1 MCSCVRII
9 FWFMCSCSFNF
20 FLVSFLF
27 SIHLISCLFCLS
39 TSSVV
44 YIFNDL
50 TKSFMY
56 WLSEWVTNCW
66 QTLEIL
72 FYKSIIFLAYDKTT
86 LSQLYYSTYIYIWSS
101 GGCAQ
106 LFTVECSMNFYCYN
120 KSHPSDSLLYIY
132 STAQHEPFPWFA
144 CFIQDNQC
152 MFIHTYTTLQLCYT
166 NRCSFWLFNSHCQ
179 FYQIF
184 FSVLDCWFFVFW
196 HDRIQKYAIERN
208 TQCRCLNVCNVQL
221 CAILKEMLHFFVNVE
236 IVRLSV

>member
-86 LSQLYYSTYIYIWSS
+86 LSQLYYRTYIYIWSS

-120 KSHPSDSLLYIY
+120 KSHPSDSLLYILY
-132 STAQHEPFPWFA
+132 IVPHNMSHF
-144 CFIQDNQC
+144 
-152 MFIHTYTTLQLCYT
+152 
-166 NRCSFWLFNSHCQ
+166 RGSRVSFKT
-179 FYQIF
+179 I
-184 FSVLDCWFFVFW
+184 
-196 HDRIQKYAIERN
+196 
-208 TQCRCLNVCNVQL
+208 NVCLFTHIPHCN
-221 CAILKEMLHFFVNVE
+221 CAIQIDVLFDFLIAIASFIRFFFLFS
-236 IVRLSV
+236 IVDFLSFGMAVYKNTLLSGIHSVAA